1 VSACERPGNCRWTPN
16 GEELCDA
23 CAVRIWRRDG
33 DEQVEREARER
44 GEEPGAALRARIDR
58 LYLRLFALDDLAE
71 ELLGEVD
78 ALCDVLGMPD
88 DYVPPRREE

>member
-1 VSACERPGNCRWTPN
+1 M
-16 GEELCDA
+16 DA
-23 CAVRIWRRDG
+23 I
-33 DEQVEREARER
+33 
-44 GEEPGAALRARIDR
+44 RARLDA

-78 ALCDVLGMPD
+78 ALCDALGMPD